1 MKTFLPIVV
10 IILLFQINTT
20 CAEESSLH
28 DKYFYAVL
36 DAQIESIKT
45 GEYRTMDRIYDLEK
59 NSNRADELLVELLDY
74 YVGSAVVFT
83 LYEFIT
89 KRNNKMI
96 PLLLNKRKSKLSCL
110 EKYKSICADSI
121 QDRNEMIDELTGLI
135 KKGEVISD

>member
-1 MKTFLPIVV
+1 MRLLKTFLPIVV

-59 NSNRADELLVELLDY
+59 TVIGPMSYWWSYLITMWVAQLYLLCMNS
-74 YVGSAVVFT
+74 
-83 LYEFIT
+83 
-89 KRNNKMI
+89 
-96 PLLLNKRKSKLSCL
+96 
-110 EKYKSICADSI
+110 
-121 QDRNEMIDELTGLI
+121 
-135 KKGEVISD
+135 